1 MKRLLFA
8 LLLGLSITTYAAD
21 PKRPNVV
28 IILADDQGWGDLSVN
43 GNTDD
48 STPRIDSLSKDGAM
62 FDRFFVCPVCA
73 PTRSEFMTGRF
84 FARTGV
90 HGVSTGE
97 ERLNLDEVT
106 IAQAFKAGG
115 YATGCFG
122 KWHNGSQAPYH
133 PNSRG
138 FEEFYGFTSGHWGSY
153 FNALIDHNGNF
164 TTGKGFI
171 VDDLTEHAMEFIE
184 QHKDGNFFCYLPV
197 NIPHS
202 PMQVPDKFYTKFTNA
217 EIKQRSSQPAQE
229 DIAHTRAALAMTENL
244 DWNVGRVLD
253 KLKELKLEENTIVI
267 YFSDNGPNGW
277 RYNGG
282 MKGRKGSTDEGGVRV
297 PFMIRWPG
305 HINAGARV
313 PQIAGAIDLFPT
325 LCDLTGVPVPKTKP
339 MDGKSLKPLLLTNI
353 PASVS
358 WPDREFIS
366 FQAGGKKSAISVRSQ
381 QYRLDQAGALF
392 DMVADPNQKQDVA
405 AQHPDEVT
413 RLKAIAKKF
422 SADVAPVLAAAKDRP
437 YPVGY
442 APVTYLPARDG
453 EGHGNVKRS
462 GRAPNCTY
470 FTNWTSTDDSI
481 TWDIEPGT
489 PGEYEATLY
498 YTCAP
503 ENVGAE
509 IEMSFAGKTLRATVN
524 EAYDPPAY
532 GMENDRAPRDS
543 ESYVKDF
550 KPLKIGAIELAK
562 TRAPL
567 TLRAL
572 KIPGKAAIEVR
583 FVIFEKKRQ

>member
-1 MKRLLFA
+1 
-8 LLLGLSITTYAAD
+8 
-21 PKRPNVV
+21 
-28 IILADDQGWGDLSVN
+28 
-43 GNTDD
+43 
-48 STPRIDSLSKDGAM
+48 
-62 FDRFFVCPVCA
+62 
-73 PTRSEFMTGRF
+73 
-84 FARTGV
+84 
-90 HGVSTGE
+90 
-97 ERLNLDEVT
+97 
-106 IAQAFKAGG
+106 
-115 YATGCFG
+115 
-122 KWHNGSQAPYH
+122 
-133 PNSRG
+133 
-138 FEEFYGFTSGHWGSY
+138 
-153 FNALIDHNGNF
+153 
-164 TTGKGFI
+164 
-171 VDDLTEHAMEFIE
+171 
-184 QHKDGNFFCYLPV
+184 
-197 NIPHS
+197 
-202 PMQVPDKFYTKFTNA
+202 
-217 EIKQRSSQPAQE
+217 
-229 DIAHTRAALAMTENL
+229 
-244 DWNVGRVLD
+244 
-253 KLKELKLEENTIVI
+253 
-267 YFSDNGPNGW
+267 
-277 RYNGG
+277 
-282 MKGRKGSTDEGGVRV
+282 
-297 PFMIRWPG
+297 
-305 HINAGARV
+305 
-313 PQIAGAIDLFPT
+313 
-325 LCDLTGVPVPKTKP
+325 
-339 MDGKSLKPLLLTNI
+339 
-353 PASVS
+353 
-358 WPDREFIS
+358 
-366 FQAGGKKSAISVRSQ
+366 
-381 QYRLDQAGALF
+381 
-392 DMVADPNQKQDVA
+392 MVADPNQKQDVA

>member
-1 MKRLLFA
+1 MLRLFLTLLF
-8 LLLGLSITTYAAD
+8 GLSLTAFAAD
-21 PKRPNVV
+21 SKRPNVV

-48 STPRIDSLSKDGAM
+48 STPRIDSLAKDGAI

-122 KWHNGSQAPYH
+122 KWHNGSQPPYH

-138 FEEFYGFTSGHWGSY
+138 FEEYYGFTSGHWGSY
-153 FNALIDHNGNF
+153 FNALMDHNGSF

-171 VDDLTEHAMEFIE
+171 VDDLTEHAMQFIE

-202 PMQVPDKFYTKFTNA
+202 PMQVPDKFYTKFANA

-339 MDGKSLKPLLLTNI
+339 MDGKSLKPLLFQW
-353 PASVS
+353 ADAA

-366 FQAGGKKSAISVRSQ
+366 FQAGGKKASISVRSQ
-381 QYRLDQAGALF
+381 QYRLDSANALF
-392 DMVADPNQKQDVA
+392 DMVADPDQKQDVA
-405 AQHPDEVT
+405 AQHPDEVA
-413 RLKAIAKKF
+413 RLKAVAAKFMSEVK
-422 SADVAPVLAAAKDRP
+422 PVLQAAKDRP

-453 EGHGNVKRS
+453 EGNGNVKRS

-481 TWDIEPGT
+481 TWDIEAGS

-509 IEMSFAGKTLRATVN
+509 IEMSFAGKTLRTTIT

-532 GMENDRAPRDS
+532 GMENDRAPREA

-550 KPLKIGAIELAK
+550 KPLKIGTIELAK

-567 TLRAL
+567 TLKAL

-583 FVIFEKKRQ
+583 FVIFEKTSKN